1 MTRLTTLDLPQ
12 FHRATIGFDR
22 LFNELER
29 GFANSPNGNGY
40 PPYNIA
46 QINEDEYMISVAV
59 AGFGM
64 DNLEIT
70 KDGDQLQIVGTTPK
84 GDETVNYLHKGIGG
98 RNFRREFT
106 LADHVNVV
114 GASLDLGMLNVHLK
128 REVPE
133 ALKPKTI
140 EINAVE
146 KTPAEEKINAEQN
159 AIIQAARNAKIV
171 AEAELASK

>member
-1 MTRLTTLDLPQ
+1 MTRLTTLDLP
-12 FHRATIGFDR
+12 HLHKATIGFDR

-46 QINEDEYMISVAV
+46 QINEDEYMISVPV

-64 DNLEIT
+64 DNLSIE
-70 KDGDQLQIVGTTPK
+70 KDGNILKIEGVAPK
-84 GDETVNYLHKGIGG
+84 GDEHVNYLHKGIGG

-106 LADHVNVV
+106 LADHVEVV
-114 GASLDLGMLNVHLK
+114 NATLELGMLNVHLV

-133 ALKPKTI
+133 ALQPKKI
-140 EINAVE
+140 AIKDYSGAVYKE
-146 KTPAEEKINAEQN
+146 
-159 AIIQAARNAKIV
+159 
-171 AEAELASK
+171 

>member
-1 MTRLTTLDLPQ
+1 MTRLTTLDLP
-12 FHRATIGFDR
+12 HLHKATIGFDR

-64 DNLEIT
+64 DNLSIE
-70 KDGDQLQIVGTTPK
+70 KDGNILKIEGVAPK
-84 GDETVNYLHKGIGG
+84 GDEHVNYLHKGIGG

-106 LADHVNVV
+106 LADHVEVV
-114 GASLDLGMLNVHLK
+114 NATLELGMLNVHLV

-133 ALKPKTI
+133 ALKPKKIAINNNGVI
-140 EINAVE
+140 EHKE
-146 KTPAEEKINAEQN
+146 
-159 AIIQAARNAKIV
+159 
-171 AEAELASK
+171 